1 MEREVIKIMREG
13 AKRSGSC
20 LCRSLESFQSSL
32 SVSNFNVQ
40 WMNNIDAMIISLIHI
55 ITLHN
60 NDVFSLWTAPNVHLN
75 YNEDYGAHR
84 WMTSSEILG
93 IVSVIVKSPIAS
105 LFATNFSSVFGLHSH
120 KNTNDRKACI
130 IAWTCSKPLH
140 LLASCKKKQAAC
152 KQKLPRAEGS
162 YSGEEWQSQYREETQ
177 PVLGGLRASVWY
189 SHNHFYASTSNR
201 LILSKK

>member
-60 NDVFSLWTAPNVHLN
+60 NDVSSLWTAPNVHLN

-84 WMTSSEILG
+84 WMASSETLG

-120 KNTNDRKACI
+120 KNTKDRKACI

-140 LLASCKKKQAAC
+140 LLASCKKKN
-152 KQKLPRAEGS
+152 KQLASRNCQELKDSTEERNGNPNTGRKLS
-162 YSGEEWQSQYREETQ
+162 QCSGD
-177 PVLGGLRASVWY
+177 
-189 SHNHFYASTSNR
+189 
-201 LILSKK
+201 

>member
-1 MEREVIKIMREG
+1 MREG

-84 WMTSSEILG
+84 WMASSETLG

-140 LLASCKKKQAAC
+140 LLASCKKNKQLASRNCQELKDPTAERNGNPNTGR
-152 KQKLPRAEGS
+152 KLS
-162 YSGEEWQSQYREETQ
+162 QCSGIKSICVVLTQ
-177 PVLGGLRASVWY
+177 PLLR
-189 SHNHFYASTSNR
+189 
-201 LILSKK
+201 ISK

>member
-1 MEREVIKIMREG
+1 MEREVIKIMRES

-140 LLASCKKKQAAC
+140 LLASCKKKTSSLQAETAKSWRILQRRGMAITIQGGNSASAWRIKSIC
-152 KQKLPRAEGS
+152 VVL
-162 YSGEEWQSQYREETQ
+162 TQ
-177 PVLGGLRASVWY
+177 PLLRI
-189 SHNHFYASTSNR
+189 N
-201 LILSKK
+201 K